1 MAIFP
6 NLFYGDVVYA
16 QDIDPE
22 KRYRANLNTDLTWK
36 QILPH

>member
-6 NLFYGDVVYA
+6 NLFYGDGDVVYA

-22 KRYRANLNTDLTWK
+22 KRYRATLNTDLT
-36 QILPH
+36 